1 MQVVHAV
8 LQHDGHMQHKLWE
21 RDDRKEWSVQAA
33 RERHKQQQQHFTR
46 TAHTKRQ
53 AHGMQ
58 GEYSA
63 TRAYP
68 KPRGASPMHLVA
80 SCRRS
85 RESEERRALVLFMMC
100 SCACLARVEIKLASA
115 AVVRA
120 GIPAKKQAWSVT
132 GSVPS
137 ANRWH
142 GARMA
147 RAFPLG
153 RSRAQARTANKG
165 GVTRRAATVARF
177 PPPMREGEEGS
188 PEAISGFMIRSFV
201 V

>member
-1 MQVVHAV
+1 MVSTGSTRAA
-8 LQHDGHMQHKLWE
+8 
-21 RDDRKEWSVQAA
+21 QAA
-33 RERHKQQQQHFTR
+33 AAALHTNRSHKTPMHS
-46 TAHTKRQ
+46 
-53 AHGMQ
+53 GMQ
-58 GEYSA
+58 GECSSKCA
-63 TRAYP
+63 SPT
-68 KPRGASPMHLVA
+68 PRGASPMHLVA

-132 GSVPS
+132 GSVLS

-147 RAFPLG
+147 RAFPVG
-153 RSRAQARTANKG
+153 GSRAPRHMYALQINKG
-165 GVTRRAATVARF
+165 GGGVARRAIPPRAT
-177 PPPMREGEEGS
+177 REGEEGS

>member
-1 MQVVHAV
+1 MMVSTGSTRAA
-8 LQHDGHMQHKLWE
+8 
-21 RDDRKEWSVQAA
+21 QAA
-33 RERHKQQQQHFTR
+33 AAALHTNRSHKTPMHS
-46 TAHTKRQ
+46 
-53 AHGMQ
+53 GMQ
-58 GEYSA
+58 GECSSKCA
-63 TRAYP
+63 SPTQ
-68 KPRGASPMHLVA
+68 RGASPMHLVA

-132 GSVPS
+132 GNVLS
-137 ANRWH
+137 ANRWR
-142 GARMA
+142 GARILA
-147 RAFPLG
+147 LG
-153 RSRAQARTANKG
+153 GSRAPRHVYAQQINKG
-165 GVTRRAATVARF
+165 GGGVARRAIPPRAT
-177 PPPMREGEEGS
+177 REAEEGS